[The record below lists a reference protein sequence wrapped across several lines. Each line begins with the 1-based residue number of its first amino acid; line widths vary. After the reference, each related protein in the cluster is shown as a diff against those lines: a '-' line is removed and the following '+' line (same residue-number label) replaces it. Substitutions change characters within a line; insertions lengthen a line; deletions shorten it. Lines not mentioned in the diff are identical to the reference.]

1 MRRPPTE
8 RRHVEPSPH
17 RTHHLPANTEL
28 VAAAAIGNQEAWDA
42 LVDRF
47 GGLVWSIARAHRL
60 GDADAADVSQTTWL
74 RLVEHLGRLRDPESV
89 GAWLATTA
97 RHECLRLIRQAGR
110 FLADDS
116 ALDLADPDPLPDA
129 LLVSGER
136 EVALWRAI
144 EALGERCRSLI
155 RVLMADP
162 APSYEE
168 VAAALDMPVGSIGPT
183 RARCLDQLRR
193 RPEIAGI

>member
-1 MRRPPTE
+1 
-8 RRHVEPSPH
+8 VESSIH
-17 RTHHLPANTEL
+17 RTPHLPNTAEL

-47 GGLVWSIARAHRL
+47 GALVWSIARAHRL

-97 RHECLRLIRQAGR
+97 RHECLRLIRQADR
-110 FLADDS
+110 FRYDEA
-116 ALDLADPDPLPDA
+116 ALDPVDPEPLPEA
-129 LLVSGER
+129 LLVADER
-136 EVALWRAI
+136 EMQLWRAI
-144 EALGERCRSLI
+144 ESLSERCRSLV

-168 VAAALDMPVGSIGPT
+168 VAAALDMPIGSIGPT
-183 RARCLDQLRR
+183 RARCLEQLRR